1 MSDPPPS
8 GPSSGSPSLL
18 RFVLLVG
25 AIVACP
31 AVSMDIYLPA
41 IPTITAALGGSA
53 QDGRLTVTLFFLGFA
68 AGQVVWGTAADA
80 FGRRPVLLAGLGVYV
95 LASLATT
102 FSPDM
107 EALLAARMLQGMGAG
122 AGAVLG
128 RILVRDRYEG
138 AEMARVMSY
147 VMSILIL
154 GPIIAPVVGAL
165 LLEWLD
171 WRAIFGFVAG
181 YGALIFLLVL
191 AVLSETHA
199 GRGVSALRPG
209 HLLQSY
215 RVVLA
220 HRRTRIFVAVNTLGY
235 ASLLI
240 YLSTVS
246 MVVIEHW
253 GWTPTEMSL
262 LFAGV
267 AGCIAVGGLA
277 NARLLRRLRVERML
291 AAGLVLGLAGG
302 VSGTAASLALPG
314 FHAPAVAAFGL
325 AMLGFSLVVA
335 NSTALAVQAHG
346 ARAGIATAVLGV
358 LQTLGASALG
368 IALSFVHD
376 GTAVPTFLAFAALN
390 LAAFAVL
397 RTDRKED
404 RPA

>member
-1 MSDPPPS
+1 MTPTP
-8 GPSSGSPSLL
+8 PSLL

-41 IPTITAALGGSA
+41 IPAITDALGGTA

-68 AGQVVWGTAADA
+68 LGQMVWGTAADA
-80 FGRRPVLLAGLGVYV
+80 FGRRPVLLAGLAVYV

-102 FSPDM
+102 FSPSMD
-107 EALLAARMLQGMGAG
+107 ALLAARLLQGLGAG
-122 AGAVLG
+122 GAAVLG
-128 RILVRDRYEG
+128 RVLVRDRYEG

-181 YGALIFLLVL
+181 YGVLILLLVL
-191 AVLSETHA
+191 AVLQETHV
-199 GRGVSALRPG
+199 GRGAVALRPG

-215 RVVLA
+215 RSVLS
-220 HRRTRIFVAVNTLGY
+220 HRRTRIFVTVNSLGY

-246 MVVIEHW
+246 TVVIEFW
-253 GWTPTEMSL
+253 GWSPTEMAL

-277 NARLLRRLRVERML
+277 NARLLRRVAVERML
-291 AAGLVLGLAGG
+291 AAGLAIGLAGG
-302 VSGTAASLALPG
+302 LTGTAASLA
-314 FHAPAVAAFGL
+314 APELHVLAVIAFGL
-325 AMLGFSLVVA
+325 SMLGFSLVVA

-346 ARAGIATAVLGV
+346 ARAGVATAVLGV

-376 GTAVPTFLAFAALN
+376 GTATPTFMAFAALN

-397 RTDRKED
+397 ATDRRKEQ
-404 RPA
+404 PG